1 MINPYQL
8 EQSNKQA
15 KLLEL
20 HPQWFD
26 NDKGEGMFRGNSY
39 PFILTNPINNLF
51 EGFRDDAL
59 FYMKENRIKWH
70 TQWGNMKS
78 SQVAC
83 LNHLFG
89 I

>member
-39 PFILTNPINNLF
+39 PFILTNLLSITYLRGLEMMYSF
-51 EGFRDDAL
+51 
-59 FYMKENRIKWH
+59 I
-70 TQWGNMKS
+70 
-78 SQVAC
+78 
-83 LNHLFG
+83 
-89 I
+89 

>member
-26 NDKGEGMFRGNSY
+26 NDKGGVCFVG
-39 PFILTNPINNLF
+39 T
-51 EGFRDDAL
+51 
-59 FYMKENRIKWH
+59 H
-70 TQWGNMKS
+70 THS
-78 SQVAC
+78 S
-83 LNHLFG
+83 
-89 I
+89 